1 MSNQLSLE
9 ELDGLLAGTDAVD
22 NIEEADSRPPRT
34 YTDFSKLKK
43 KSEKSAKKI
52 LRKLV
57 NFYLTPEM
65 IENEW
70 TIQKI
75 KSDFENLTN
84 VIFQLKVSDYL
95 IIKSLEEVDAG
106 IINDRM
112 LKAIKDLQN
121 QNMEVMKYHKQYL
134 QIIDSEYET
143 FGENYKTIITRLKTL
158 GVNEIAEKTESD
170 KGDKNAT
177 IHRGS
182 KSVIENL
189 NREDS
194 EEADFEEISSE
205 DDDTE
210 FEELDIA
217 IEEENKESDEDS
229 EEKE

>member
-217 IEEENKESDEDS
+217 IEEENKESEEDS

>member
-1 MSNQLSLE
+1 MTSQLSLE
-9 ELDGLLAGTDAVD
+9 ELDGLLAGTDGVD
-22 NIEEADSRPPRT
+22 GIDEADARPPRT
-34 YTDFSKLKK
+34 YTNFSKMKK
-43 KSEKSAKKI
+43 KSEKAAKKV

-57 NFYLTPEM
+57 NFYLTPDM
-65 IENEW
+65 IDNEW

-106 IINDRM
+106 IVNDRM

-134 QIIDSEYET
+134 QIIDAEYET
-143 FGENYKTIITRLKTL
+143 YGENFKTIVARLKTL
-158 GVNEIAEKTESD
+158 GVNEIAENVESATPNRD
-170 KGDKNAT
+170 TT

-189 NREDS
+189 NFDDS
-194 EEADFEEISSE
+194 EEADYEEIDSE
-205 DDDTE
+205 EESE

-217 IEEENKESDEDS
+217 IEEENRETEEDS
-229 EEKE
+229 EDKD

>member
-158 GVNEIAEKTESD
+158 GVNEIAEKLESD
-170 KGDKNAT
+170 KGDTNAT